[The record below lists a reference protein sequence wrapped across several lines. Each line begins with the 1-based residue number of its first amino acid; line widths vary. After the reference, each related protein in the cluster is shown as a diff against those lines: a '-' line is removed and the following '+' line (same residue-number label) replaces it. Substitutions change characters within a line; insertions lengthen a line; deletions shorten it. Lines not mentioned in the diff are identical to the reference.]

1 MRKALAA
8 ALAAAIAVVSLIVAL
23 WRPGVEAAP
32 PVQPISPAE
41 VSTSAAQPDATVAQ
55 QPAQIPAEGTTPA
68 AEAQLNATE
77 APGGEKRLNTT
88 AVFFAIRA
96 GNYEVNY
103 TVYLELCSGAVCFQ
117 MSGWAVYGEGPP
129 GNYTYGV
136 LSGRWPGLGDVVW
149 EMRGATEGN
158 ESYGVLKMCIADLC
172 YNETFKPVVVKM
184 AMEEAAGECEAA
196 VNGTTL
202 RGVLSKRTHARDFL
216 DLEAAANETACF
228 YNGIPLAGEVH
239 IREGE
244 KRAYMRIEATWLRE
258 FDEARYREVLETL
271 K

>member
-1 MRKALAA
+1 MA
-8 ALAAAIAVVSLIVAL
+8 LIVAL

-32 PVQPISPAE
+32 PVQPVSPAE
-41 VSTSAAQPDATVAQ
+41 VSTSAAQPDAAAAQ

-68 AEAQLNATE
+68 AEAPRGENRVNAT
-77 APGGEKRLNTT
+77 
-88 AVFFAIRA
+88 FFAIHA

-172 YNETFKPVVVKM
+172 YNETSKPVVVKM
-184 AMEEAAGECEAA
+184 AMEEAAGACEAA

-202 RGVLSKRTHARDFL
+202 RGALSKRTHVRDFL

-244 KRAYMRIEATWLRE
+244 KRAYMRIEAVWLRE